1 MVLLGVKGLTQFY
14 TCIVK
19 QLASALSMDSAHEE
33 AQQYFPIFSI
43 GNLTNALPFNSRSG

>member
-1 MVLLGVKGLTQFY
+1 MVLLGVKGLTQFP

-33 AQQYFPIFSI
+33 AQQYFPIFF
-43 GNLTNALPFNSRSG
+43 NWKFDKRLALQ